1 MGKFCH
7 LPPREAVSSISLFAR
22 AGAFLFW
29 FGVGVLIAYSVVEAV
44 KMVE

>member
-7 LPPREAVSSISLFAR
+7 LPPREATASISLFAR

-29 FGVGVLIAYSVVEAV
+29 FGVGVMIAYSVIEAV

>member
-7 LPPREAVSSISLFAR
+7 LPPREAATSISLFAR

-29 FGVGVLIAYSVVEAV
+29 FGVGIVIAYSAIEAV
-44 KMVE
+44 NMVE